1 MIENIT
7 IIKLLDLKTVLIYME
22 KHIYVKNNKMKSYK
36 KERRS
41 TKPRFNFI
49 YFKTVV
55 SIYLKSQHLL
65 SSSDET
71 KIFSMNSLYI
81 GVKTFRSNST
91 LHDYYFYLFFSPHDL
106 YVFCM
111 NRVLHWP
118 SEMNS
123 ESRRCQQSDW
133 WIYIFRSFPL
143 RYFWPQAYSFNVS

>member
-22 KHIYVKNNKMKSYK
+22 KHIYIKNNKMKSYK

-49 YFKTVV
+49 YFKTVF

-81 GVKTFRSNST
+81 GVKTLGSNST
-91 LHDYYFYLFFSPHDL
+91 LHDYYFYLSPPPWSLCILYESRATLTEWDEFWITMLSAKWLMDL
-106 YVFCM
+106 YF
-111 NRVLHWP
+111 
-118 SEMNS
+118 SQFS
-123 ESRRCQQSDW
+123 T
-133 WIYIFRSFPL
+133 
-143 RYFWPQAYSFNVS
+143 